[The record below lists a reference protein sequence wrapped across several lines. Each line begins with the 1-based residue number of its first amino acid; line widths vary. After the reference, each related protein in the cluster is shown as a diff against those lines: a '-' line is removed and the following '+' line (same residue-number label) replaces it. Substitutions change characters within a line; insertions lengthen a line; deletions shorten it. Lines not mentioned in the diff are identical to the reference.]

1 MFSPDHP
8 RFAARGLRPPQSCT
22 RGAVTGR
29 FCWFGQRQGS
39 APGRARRSAD
49 RQSQHHRR
57 GLPGGSSPF
66 PRLPG
71 LREGNERVA
80 GRYAGREALLKSAVL
95 PRKQVNR
102 WKEGA
107 VVKGDKSI
115 NEPIFIISLMM
126 VLKPLDRKGKVG
138 ATRALVSGP
147 RGRQERRGGVGR
159 LPGKFVR

>member
-1 MFSPDHP
+1 MHVFPGSPQVCCSRPTSSPVLYP
-8 RFAARGLRPPQSCT
+8 RGGDRGGSAGSGRGRDQLPAGPGARP
-22 RGAVTGR
+22 TGR
-29 FCWFGQRQGS
+29 ASTTAAGCQAG
-39 APGRARRSAD
+39 P
-49 RQSQHHRR
+49 
-57 GLPGGSSPF
+57 LPF
-66 PRLPG
+66 PGFLG
-71 LREGNERVA
+71 FGNERVA

>member
-1 MFSPDHP
+1 M
-8 RFAARGLRPPQSCT
+8 
-22 RGAVTGR
+22 
-29 FCWFGQRQGS
+29 
-39 APGRARRSAD
+39 
-49 RQSQHHRR
+49 
-57 GLPGGSSPF
+57 
-66 PRLPG
+66 
-71 LREGNERVA
+71 A

-147 RGRQERRGGVGR
+147 RGRQERREGVGR